1 MTALVNTSTGT
12 VRARGPL
19 TRWRTLDI
27 VTAAVLG
34 VALGVVFWG
43 WDFASELL
51 LPLFVVLAPLQGLV
65 NGVWFLGGVVGALVV
80 RRPGAALFV
89 ELLAAFTEMVLGNS
103 WGVTTMLSGLL
114 QGLGVELVM
123 ALFFYRRFGAATAA
137 AAGALAGVAEVAGYE
152 WWSWLV
158 GYSWG
163 WKFAYLGATAVSG
176 AVLAG
181 VLGWLLVRALAARG
195 ALDRFP
201 AGTEFARG
209 SAEHTS
215 AARR

>member
-1 MTALVNTSTGT
+1 MTAWTGTSTGT

-34 VALGVVFWG
+34 VALGVAFWG
-43 WDFASELL
+43 WDFAYDAL
-51 LPLFVVLAPLQGLV
+51 LPLFVVLAPLQGLI
-65 NGVWFLGGVVGALVV
+65 NGFRFLGGVVGALVV

-114 QGLGVELVM
+114 QGLGVEIVM
-123 ALFFYRRFGAATAA
+123 ALFFYRRFGAPTAVV
-137 AAGALAGVAEVAGYE
+137 AGALAGIAEVAGYE

-181 VLGWLLVRALAARG
+181 LLGWLLVRALAARG

-201 AGTEFARG
+201 AGSEFARG
-209 SAEHTS
+209 ASAR
-215 AARR
+215 A